1 MTAFY
6 NEIDPYCA
14 QWLRNLIDANL
25 IAPGVVDERSIEAI
39 QPFELDGYA
48 QCHFFAGIGVW
59 SYALRLAGVADSEPV
74 WTGSCPCQPF
84 SIAAVAWERKQFDDE
99 RHLWPQWNKLI
110 AAKRPKRIFGE
121 QVSGRPG
128 LEWFDLVANDLEK
141 EDYAVASAVLPA
153 RTVTDHIRYRQFFTA
168 YSMCKGWSGYQ
179 HVERIPESSQ
189 KAFPFTSHTYLGIRR
204 ALEGDYTDLLLGN
217 DVAVGV
223 ERSRAKGYGNAIV
236 AQVAAEFVK
245 AALTAKP

>member
-1 MTAFY
+1 MTVFY

-25 IAPGVVDERSIEAI
+25 IAPGVVDERSIEDI
-39 QPFELDGYA
+39 RPSDLDGYT

-59 SYALRLAGVADSEPV
+59 SYALRLAGVAESEPV

-84 SIAAVAWERKQFDDE
+84 SIAAVAWERKQFEDE
-99 RHLWPQWNKLI
+99 RHLWPVWSELI
-110 AAKRPKRIFGE
+110 AAKRPERIFGE

-128 LEWFDLVANDLEK
+128 LEWFDIVANDLEN

-153 RTVTDHIRYRQFFTA
+153 RTFADHIRYRQFFTA
-168 YSMCKGWSGYQ
+168 YSMCQGWSGYQ
-179 HVERIPESSQ
+179 HVERIPEPAQ
-189 KAFPFTSHTYLGIRR
+189 KALPFTSHAYLGIRR
-204 ALEGDYTDLLLGN
+204 ALASDYFNLLSGD
-217 DVAVGV
+217 DVTVGV
-223 ERSRAKGYGNAIV
+223 ERCATKGYGNAIV
-236 AQVAAEFVK
+236 AKVAAEFIK